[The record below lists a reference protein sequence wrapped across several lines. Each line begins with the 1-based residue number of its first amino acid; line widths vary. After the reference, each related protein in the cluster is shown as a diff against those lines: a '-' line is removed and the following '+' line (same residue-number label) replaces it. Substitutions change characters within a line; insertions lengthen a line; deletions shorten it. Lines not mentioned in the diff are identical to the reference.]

1 MRKIKLLKSNQYR
14 AFEALLAGVSSE
26 VALKLVAPREALP
39 AKWPLAHER
48 PNSEVPPQV
57 RL

>member
-1 MRKIKLLKSNQYR
+1 MWTNQYR

-26 VALKLVAPREALP
+26 VALQLVTSREALP